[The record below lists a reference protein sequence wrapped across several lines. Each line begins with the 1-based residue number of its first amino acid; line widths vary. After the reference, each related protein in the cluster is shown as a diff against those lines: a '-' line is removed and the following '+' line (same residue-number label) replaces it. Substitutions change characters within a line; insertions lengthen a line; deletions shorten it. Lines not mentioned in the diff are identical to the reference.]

1 MRTSILIGLALALG
15 MPPGVAPAPGA
26 PGPPD
31 AAPPTPATGPRDCTP
46 QPVEVAPS
54 ADPLGD
60 ALRYYARG
68 RTHMDEGENALAAGE
83 LRKASLLAPNV
94 LCIRQFL
101 GAALYETGNLRDAD
115 DALDQAL
122 RLDPADAF
130 TLYLRGRVARS
141 LNRPDQAAD
150 FFDRSLHAAPPASPH
165 HILSRYYLA
174 RTRQEAG
181 DLDAAIE
188 HYAALLAEIEEPR
201 AIFRRYPE
209 IYLLYQGRPQLEQLI
224 GRLYLLRGDND
235 LAIALFEKALADRP
249 NNTELLGLLCRAFL
263 QKQDFAGARALAR
276 RLIETHPDGAD
287 GYQRLIETYRAEG
300 KIEAAVAELEAF
312 RRTSPENRTLA
323 FELAAAYE
331 EAGRK
336 DQAAALYG
344 ELSAGAASADGA
356 AVPAAMKLAE
366 LRLGEGRPLEA
377 LQALAAAMT
386 RLAAMRAG
394 RRNESALLVR
404 GAQIIDALDD
414 PDAVYQEAKGFLHG
428 EAEPFGTFV
437 LLGMLAERLKK
448 TDDAIGLYTQAIARE
463 PRAAIAYS
471 RKADLLIQQNRLDDA
486 LAVYRDALQAGLA
499 LPIFYRK
506 MGMILDSLGRP
517 EDAVEQYRRARQGDP
532 DDKPT
537 RYFLAAALA
546 RLGRLDE
553 AEAEFRALIER
564 FPTEVRAYCQLAA
577 VALAQGDAAKA
588 ETAVNQALAI
598 DPKHPTPR
606 TLLAEVRY
614 RQKRFTDAESLAR
627 TLLAEQPDA
636 HDVRLLLAHALA
648 AQGRFPDA
656 AAEVR
661 AMLAAEP
668 ENLDWRYLLA
678 GLYSEM
684 ADPDAAEKELAK
696 ILQVRPDHPPA
707 NNDLGY
713 LWANRGINLDRAEK
727 MIRLALQ
734 SDPKSPAY
742 MDSLGWVFYKRGSFE
757 DALKILQAA
766 ADLSAEAQPVRQSP
780 QVANTT
786 GDSTR
791 RGDGGRAKADAAPE
805 LDPVI
810 WDHLGDAYWRLS
822 RSEDA
827 ADAWQKA
834 AKILEGRSERPRP
847 DDLERVREKM
857 NTLRAGAAPPVAP
870 TADADQ
876 LENDHP
882 DHEPAPT
889 EP

>member
-15 MPPGVAPAPGA
+15 ILPGVAPAA
-26 PGPPD
+26 PAPSPPD
-31 AAPPTPATGPRDCTP
+31 AAPPATATGPRDCAP
-46 QPVEVAPS
+46 QPVEVVPS

-68 RTHMDEGENALAAGE
+68 RTHMDEGEHALAAGE
-83 LRKASLLAPNV
+83 LRKASLLVPDV
-94 LCIRQFL
+94 LRIRQFL

-130 TLYLRGRVARS
+130 TLYLRGRVARGLS
-141 LNRPDQAAD
+141 RPDQAAD
-150 FFDRSLHAAPPASPH
+150 FFDRALRAAPAPSPY

-181 DLDAAIE
+181 DLDAALA
-188 HYAALLAEIEEPR
+188 HYTALLAEIEEPR
-201 AIFRRYPE
+201 VFFRRYPE
-209 IYLLYQGRPQLEQLI
+209 IYLLYRGRPQLEQLV

-235 LAIALFEKALADRP
+235 RAIALFEKALADRP

-263 QKQDFAGARALAR
+263 QKQDFATARAMAR

-312 RRTSPENRTLA
+312 HRTSPENRTLA

-331 EAGRK
+331 QAGRK
-336 DQAAALYG
+336 DQAAALYS
-344 ELSAGAASADGA
+344 ELSAGAADADGA
-356 AVPAAMKLAE
+356 AVPAALKLAD

-386 RLAAMRAG
+386 G

-414 PDAVYQEAKGFLHG
+414 PDAVFQEAKGFLLHG
-428 EAEPFGTFV
+428 ETEPFGTFV
-437 LLGMLAERLKK
+437 LVGMLAERLKK

-463 PRAAIAYS
+463 PRAGIAYS

-486 LAVYRDALQAGLA
+486 LAVYRDAIQAGLA

-506 MGMILDSLGRP
+506 MGMLLDRLGRP
-517 EDAVEQYRRARQGDP
+517 EDAVEQYRHARQGDP

-553 AEAEFRALIER
+553 AETEFRAIIER

-588 ETAVNQALAI
+588 ETAVNQALTL
-598 DPKHPTPR
+598 DPKGPAPR

-614 RQKRFTDAESLAR
+614 RQKRFADAEQIAR
-627 TLLAEQPDA
+627 TFLAEQPDA

-648 AQGRFPDA
+648 AQGRLPDA

-668 ENLDWRYLLA
+668 ENLGWRYLLA
-678 GLYSEM
+678 GLYTEM

-696 ILQVRPDHPPA
+696 ILNVRPDHPPA

-713 LWANRGINLDRAEK
+713 MWANRGIHLDRAEK
-727 MIRLALQ
+727 MIRLALK

-757 DALKILQAA
+757 DALKMLQAA
-766 ADLSAEAQPVRQSP
+766 
-780 QVANTT
+780 
-786 GDSTR
+786 
-791 RGDGGRAKADAAPE
+791 ADAAPE

-834 AKILEGRSERPRP
+834 AKILEAQSERPRP
-847 DDLERVREKM
+847 DQLERVREKM
-857 NTLRAGAAPPVAP
+857 KSLHAGAVPPVAP
-870 TADADQ
+870 TADADG
-876 LENDHP
+876 LEEDPELSAP
-882 DHEPAPT
+882 DAPGAGR
-889 EP
+889 P

>member
-1 MRTSILIGLALALG
+1 MRRSSIVAFGLGVVLAVSG
-15 MPPGVAPAPGA
+15 PSGAGGPAADGTPGRSCAPEPL
-26 PGPPD
+26 
-31 AAPPTPATGPRDCTP
+31 
-46 QPVEVAPS
+46 EVAPS

-83 LRKASLLAPNV
+83 LKKASLLAPNV
-94 LCIRQFL
+94 LRIRQFL
-101 GAALYETGNLRDAD
+101 GAAIYETGNLRDAAD
-115 DALDQAL
+115 VLDQAL
-122 RLDPADAF
+122 RLDPGNAF

-141 LNRPDQAAD
+141 LNLPDLAAD
-150 FFDRSLHAAPPASPH
+150 FFGRSLRAAPPASPH

-174 RTRQEAG
+174 RTRQESG
-181 DLDAAIE
+181 DLDGAIE
-188 HYAALLAEIEEPR
+188 HYTALLAEIEEPR

-209 IYLLYQGRPQLEQLI
+209 IYLLYQGRPQLEQLL

-249 NNTELLGLLCRAFL
+249 NNTELLGLLCRASL
-263 QKQDFAGARALAR
+263 QKQDFAAARALAR
-276 RLIETHPDGAD
+276 RIIEAHPDGAD

-331 EAGRK
+331 QAGRK
-336 DQAAALYG
+336 DLAAALYG
-344 ELSAGAASADGA
+344 GLSAGPDSADGA
-356 AVPAAMKLAE
+356 AVPAALKLAD

-386 RLAAMRAG
+386 G

-404 GAQIIDALDD
+404 GAQIIDSLDD
-414 PDAVYQEAKGFLHG
+414 PDAAYQEAKGLLHG
-428 EAEPFGTFV
+428 ETEPFGTFV
-437 LLGMLAERLKK
+437 LVGMLAERLKK
-448 TDDAIGLYTQAIARE
+448 TDDAVGLYTQAIARE

-471 RKADLLIQQNRLDDA
+471 RKADLLIQLSRLDDA

-506 MGMILDSLGRP
+506 MGMILDTLGRP

-553 AEAEFRALIER
+553 AEAEFRAILER

-588 ETAVNQALAI
+588 ETAVNQALAL
-598 DPKHPTPR
+598 DPKGPAPR

-614 RQKRFTDAESLAR
+614 RQKRFTDAEQIAR
-627 TLLAEQPDA
+627 TFLAEQPDA

-648 AQGRFPDA
+648 AQSRFPDA

-668 ENLDWRYLLA
+668 ENLNWRYLLA

-684 ADPDAAEKELAK
+684 ADHDAAEKELAK

-713 LWANRGINLDRAEK
+713 MWANRGVHLDRAEK
-727 MIRLALQ
+727 MIRLALA

-757 DALKILQAA
+757 DALKMLQAA

-780 QVANTT
+780 Q
-786 GDSTR
+786 
-791 RGDGGRAKADAAPE
+791 GDGGRAKADADPE

-834 AKILEGRSERPRP
+834 AKILEAQSERPRP
-847 DDLERVREKM
+847 DDLERVREKV

-870 TADADQ
+870 TADPDQ

-882 DHEPAPT
+882 DHGPETKEP
-889 EP
+889 

>member
-15 MPPGVAPAPGA
+15 ISPGVAPAA
-26 PGPPD
+26 PAPAAPD
-31 AAPPTPATGPRDCTP
+31 AAPPTPAAGPRDCAP
-46 QPVEVAPS
+46 EPVEVPPS

-94 LCIRQFL
+94 LRIRQLL
-101 GAALYETGNLRDAD
+101 GATLYETGNLRDAD

-122 RLDPADAF
+122 RLDPGNAF
-130 TLYLRGRVARS
+130 TLYLRGRVARG
-141 LNRPDQAAD
+141 LNRPDEATD
-150 FFDRSLHAAPPASPH
+150 FFDRSLRAAPAPSPY

-174 RTRQEAG
+174 RTHQEAG

-188 HYAALLAEIEEPR
+188 HYIALLAEIQVPR
-201 AIFRRYPE
+201 TFFRRYPE
-209 IYLLYQGRPQLEQLI
+209 IYLLYRGRPQLEQLV

-235 LAIALFEKALADRP
+235 RAIALLEKALADRP
-249 NNTELLGLLCRAFL
+249 NHTKLLGLLCRAFL
-263 QKQDFAGARALAR
+263 QKQDFAAARTYAH
-276 RLIETHPDGAD
+276 RLIKVHPDGAD
-287 GYQRLIETYRAEG
+287 GYQRLFETYRAEG
-300 KIEAAVAELEAF
+300 KIEAAVTELEAF
-312 RRTSPENRTLA
+312 RRDSPENRTLA

-331 EAGRK
+331 QAGRK

-344 ELSAGAASADGA
+344 ELSSGAASADGT
-356 AVPAAMKLAE
+356 AVAAAMKLAD

-386 RLAAMRAG
+386 G

-414 PDAVYQEAKGFLHG
+414 PDAVYQEAKGFLHR

-437 LLGMLAERLKK
+437 LVGMLAERLKK
-448 TDDAIGLYTQAIARE
+448 TDDAVGLYTQAIARE

-499 LPIFYRK
+499 LPIFHRK
-506 MGMILDSLGRP
+506 MGMILDRLGHP
-517 EDAVEQYRRARQGDP
+517 EDAVEQYRLARQGNP

-546 RLGRLDE
+546 RLGRLNE
-553 AEAEFRALIER
+553 AEAEFRALLER
-564 FPTEVRAYCQLAA
+564 FPTEVRALCQLAA

-588 ETAVNQALAI
+588 ETAVNQALTL
-598 DPKHPTPR
+598 DPKGPAPR

-614 RQKRFTDAESLAR
+614 RQKRFADAERIAR

-648 AQGRFPDA
+648 AQGRLPDA
-656 AAEVR
+656 AAEAR
-661 AMLAAEP
+661 AMLAADP

-678 GLYSEM
+678 GLYTEM
-684 ADPDAAEKELAK
+684 NDPDAAEKELAK
-696 ILQVRPDHPPA
+696 ILNVRPGHAPA

-713 LWANRGINLDRAEK
+713 MWADRGIHLDRAEK
-727 MIRLALQ
+727 MIRLALA

-742 MDSLGWVFYKRGSFE
+742 MDSLGWVLYKRGSFE
-757 DALKILQAA
+757 DALKMLQAA
-766 ADLSAEAQPVRQSP
+766 
-780 QVANTT
+780 
-786 GDSTR
+786 
-791 RGDGGRAKADAAPE
+791 ADAAPE

-810 WDHLGDAYWRLS
+810 WDHLGDTYWRVS
-822 RSEDA
+822 RTEDA

-834 AKILEGRSERPRP
+834 AKILEGRTERPRP
-847 DDLERVREKM
+847 DDLQRVREKM

-876 LENDHP
+876 LENDQ
-882 DHEPAPT
+882 PAPGPEPT

>member
-1 MRTSILIGLALALG
+1 MGLGVVLAVSG
-15 MPPGVAPAPGA
+15 PSGAGGAAADGTPGRSCAPEPL
-26 PGPPD
+26 
-31 AAPPTPATGPRDCTP
+31 
-46 QPVEVAPS
+46 EVAAS

-68 RTHMDEGENALAAGE
+68 RILMAEGEHALAARE

-94 LCIRQFL
+94 LCIRQNL
-101 GAALYETGNLRDAD
+101 GAALYETGNGRDAGD
-115 DALDQAL
+115 VLDQAL
-122 RLDPADAF
+122 RLDPADPF

-141 LNRPDQAAD
+141 LSRFDEASD
-150 FFDRSLHAAPPASPH
+150 FFARSLQAAPPLSPY
-165 HILSRYYLA
+165 HILSCYYLA
-174 RTRQEAG
+174 RVRQEAG
-181 DLDAAIE
+181 DLDGAIE
-188 HYAALLAEIEEPR
+188 HYTALLAEIEEPR
-201 AIFRRYPE
+201 AFFRRYPE
-209 IYLLYQGRPQLEQLI
+209 IFLLYQGRPQIEQLI
-224 GRLYLLRGDND
+224 GRLCLLRGDND
-235 LAIALFEKALADRP
+235 RAIALLEKALAARP
-249 NNTELLGLLCRAFL
+249 NQTELLGLLCRASL
-263 QKQDFAGARALAR
+263 QKLDFAAARAWAR
-276 RLIETHPDGAD
+276 RLIEVHPDGAD
-287 GYQRLIETYRAEG
+287 GYARLVETYRAED
-300 KIEAAVAELEAF
+300 KVEAAVAELEAL
-312 RRTSPENRTLA
+312 RRTSPENQALA

-331 EAGRK
+331 EAGKK
-336 DQAAALYG
+336 DQAAALYS
-344 ELSAGAASADGA
+344 ELSAGAASPEGA
-356 AVPAAMKLAE
+356 AGAAAMRLAD

-377 LQALAAAMT
+377 LQALAVAMT
-386 RLAAMRAG
+386 G

-414 PDAVYQEAKGFLHG
+414 PDAVYQEAKGFLH
-428 EAEPFGTFV
+428 EETEPFGTFV
-437 LLGMLAERLKK
+437 LVGMLAERLERS
-448 TDDAIGLYTQAIARE
+448 DDAIDLYGKAIARE

-471 RKADLLIQQNRLDDA
+471 RKADLLIQHNRLDDA

-564 FPTEVRAYCQLAA
+564 FPTEVRALCQLAA

-588 ETAVNQALAI
+588 ETAVNQALTL
-598 DPKHPTPR
+598 DPKGPAPR

-614 RQKRFTDAESLAR
+614 RQKRFSDAEQIAR
-627 TLLAEQPDA
+627 SLLAEQPDA

-648 AQGRFPDA
+648 AQGHFPDA

-678 GLYSEM
+678 GLYTEM
-684 ADPDAAEKELAK
+684 NDPDAAEKELAK
-696 ILQVRPDHPPA
+696 ILQVRPDHAPA

-713 LWANRGINLDRAEK
+713 MWANRGVNLDRAEK
-727 MIRLALQ
+727 MIRLALA

-742 MDSLGWVFYKRGSFE
+742 MDSLGWVLYKRGSFD
-757 DALKILQAA
+757 DALKLLQDA
-766 ADLSAEAQPVRQSP
+766 
-780 QVANTT
+780 
-786 GDSTR
+786 
-791 RGDGGRAKADAAPE
+791 ADAAPE

-810 WDHLGDAYWRLS
+810 WDHLGDTYWRVS

-834 AKILEGRSERPRP
+834 ARLLEGRSERPRP
-847 DDLERVREKM
+847 DDLERLREKM
-857 NTLRAGAAPPVAP
+857 KTLREGAAPPVAP

-882 DHEPAPT
+882 APAP
-889 EP
+889 EPTKP

>member
-15 MPPGVAPAPGA
+15 ILPGVAPAPGA
-26 PGPPD
+26 PAPPD
-31 AAPPTPATGPRDCTP
+31 AAPPTPATGPRDCSP
-46 QPVEVAPS
+46 EPVEVPPS

-60 ALRYYARG
+60 ALRYYTRG
-68 RTHMDEGENALAAGE
+68 RILMEEGEHALAARE
-83 LRKASLLAPNV
+83 LRKASLLAPQV
-94 LCIRQFL
+94 LRIRQYL
-101 GAALYETGNLRDAD
+101 GTAIYETGNVRDAAD
-115 DALDQAL
+115 VLDQAL
-122 RLDPADAF
+122 RLDPGNAF
-130 TLYLRGRVARS
+130 TLYLRGRAARS
-141 LNRPDQAAD
+141 LNRPDEATD
-150 FFDRSLHAAPPASPH
+150 FFGRSLRAAPAPSPY

-174 RTRQEAG
+174 RTRQQAG
-181 DLDAAIE
+181 DLDAALE
-188 HYAALLAEIEEPR
+188 HYTALLAEIQEPR
-201 AIFRRYPE
+201 AFFRRYPE
-209 IYLLYQGRPQLEQLI
+209 IYLLYQGRPQLEQLV

-249 NNTELLGLLCRAFL
+249 NHTKLLGLLCRAFL
-263 QKQDFAGARALAR
+263 QKQDFAASRALAR

-300 KIEAAVAELEAF
+300 RIEAAVAELEAF
-312 RRTSPENRTLA
+312 RRDSPENRSLA

-331 EAGRK
+331 QAGRK

-356 AVPAAMKLAE
+356 AVPAALKLAD
-366 LRLGEGRPLEA
+366 LHLGEGRPLEA

-386 RLAAMRAG
+386 G

-437 LLGMLAERLKK
+437 LVGMLAERLKK
-448 TDDAIGLYTQAIARE
+448 TDDAIGLYTNAIARE

-506 MGMILDSLGRP
+506 MGMILDRLGRP
-517 EDAVEQYRRARQGDP
+517 EDAVEQYRLARQGDP
-532 DDKPT
+532 NDKPT

-553 AEAEFRALIER
+553 AEAEFRALLER
-564 FPTEVRAYCQLAA
+564 FPTEVRALCQLAA

-588 ETAVNQALAI
+588 ETAVNQALAL
-598 DPKHPTPR
+598 DPKGPAPR

-614 RQKRFTDAESLAR
+614 RQKRFPDAERIAR

-668 ENLDWRYLLA
+668 ENIDWRYLLA

-696 ILQVRPDHPPA
+696 ILNVRPDYAPA

-713 LWANRGINLDRAEK
+713 MWANRGVNLNRAEK

-734 SDPKSPAY
+734 SDPKSAAY

-757 DALKILQAA
+757 DALKMLQAA
-766 ADLSAEAQPVRQSP
+766 
-780 QVANTT
+780 
-786 GDSTR
+786 
-791 RGDGGRAKADAAPE
+791 ADAAPE

-834 AKILEGRSERPRP
+834 AKILEAPSGRPRP
-847 DDLERVREKM
+847 DDLQRVRKKM
-857 NTLRAGAAPPVAP
+857 NTLRAGTAPAVEPLAGDDGLEDDP
-870 TADADQ
+870 DAGPKGTGTPEPADAGR
-876 LENDHP
+876 P
-882 DHEPAPT
+882 
-889 EP
+889 